1 VIVLR
6 DLVFIIMSCLLI
18 GLQACQQPATQ
29 SDEELKILTTIAPL
43 YSFTANIVGDAAVV
57 DNLIPSGVGP
67 HEYSLSPGD
76 ARKVAVSRILV
87 KNGVNLESWLHKL
100 TGSAK
105 DPGKSDG
112 EGNKELIVVDTS
124 QGIDII
130 ERDPHIWLSPK
141 NAIIQVEN
149 IRDALTEA
157 DPDNSVL
164 YSKNAAEYIQR
175 LRELDR
181 EIKDEIRTWDM
192 RQFVAYHS
200 AFRYFAR
207 DYGLEQAAVIKET
220 PETEPSPRH
229 IAEVIE
235 TIKSNDIKVIF
246 TEPQFSHKIVA
257 SIAKDLNLQVY
268 SLDTL
273 ETGEL
278 SMEWYEKEMRENL
291 AVLKKALGG
300 AKE

>member
-29 SDEELKILTTIAPL
+29 SDGELKVLTTIAPL

-76 ARKVAVSRILV
+76 ARKVTESRIVV

-100 TGSAK
+100 TGPAQGREKSAEE
-105 DPGKSDG
+105 DS
-112 EGNKELIVVDTS
+112 EWLIIVDTS
-124 QGIDII
+124 KGVDIMD
-130 ERDPHIWLSPK
+130 RDPHIWLSPK

-157 DPDNSVL
+157 DPDNSAL
-164 YSKNAAEYIQR
+164 YLKNAAEYIQR